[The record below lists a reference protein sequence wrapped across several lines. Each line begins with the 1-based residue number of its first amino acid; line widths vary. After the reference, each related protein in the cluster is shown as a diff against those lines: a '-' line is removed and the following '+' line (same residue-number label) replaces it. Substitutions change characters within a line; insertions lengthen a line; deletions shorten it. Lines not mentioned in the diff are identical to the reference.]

1 MTIIP
6 HEPPRLSETS
16 KTKSQQTVYCLNYG
30 GRGLF
35 PSPFWVP
42 ASPAYLKPAACAHSM
57 NLLLAKEG
65 KDEKMILAPVT
76 MIKKMPQHTQKDYAF
91 YPKRRELQP
100 VPGGPWCPWTVW

>member
-1 MTIIP
+1 
-6 HEPPRLSETS
+6 
-16 KTKSQQTVYCLNYG
+16 
-30 GRGLF
+30 
-35 PSPFWVP
+35 
-42 ASPAYLKPAACAHSM
+42 M